1 MKARVYRIL
10 IVTTLT
16 ALAGLLVMQIYWFVH
31 AYKIEEAQFDKSV
44 NLALRNVADNLLK
57 SQKDFSG
64 RIDPVQHTASNA
76 FVVKLNRKIEYAL
89 LDSLIRSEFKKHG
102 IYTSFEL
109 GVYEH
114 QSNVLL
120 YGNLY
125 QQGALTEGDATCLHR
140 EPVVAKM
147 DFSITFPE
155 KRIDILGSLNI
166 WIITAAIFLLVLV
179 VFSYMVMDLSR
190 QKKLAEIKT
199 DFINN
204 MTHELQTPIANIGM
218 ASEVLRAVTPVDSKK
233 AMRYANIIHEENQRL
248 KFHVEQVLQTA
259 QMERGEV
266 NLNKKE
272 IDINQ
277 LINSVISNFELRLQ
291 SRQGKVIKHLL
302 ASPARLTGDPFH
314 LTNLFYNLLDNA
326 DKYSPLN
333 PEITIT
339 TRNHEAGIQISIADK
354 GIGIKHD
361 VQKFIFD
368 KFYRAA
374 TGNQH
379 DIKGFGL
386 GLTYVQ
392 QIVKAHNG
400 IVTVSSEE
408 NQGSRFDLYFQNY

>member
-16 ALAGLLVMQIYWFVH
+16 ALVGLLVMQIYWFVH
-31 AYKIEEAQFDKSV
+31 AYKLEEAQFDKSV

-76 FVVKLNRKIEYAL
+76 FFVTLNRKIEYAL

-120 YGNLY
+120 YGNFY
-125 QQGALTEGDATCLHR
+125 QQGALTEGDATCRNR

-147 DFSITFPE
+147 DFSITFPD
-155 KRIDILGSLNI
+155 KRTDILGSLNI

-179 VFSYMVMDLSR
+179 VFSYMVMDLSK

-199 DFINN
+199 DFLNN

-291 SRQGKVIKHLL
+291 SRQGKIIKHLL
-302 ASPARLTGDPFH
+302 ASPAQLTGDPFH

-408 NQGSRFDLYFQNY
+408 NQGSRFDLYFQSY